1 MPMAPPTGGKNGANG
16 TRSNESNRVP
26 STPPTGGKGAIGIQP
41 FNSDQQQHQLT
52 NTNSPTPTHQHQHQ
66 HQHTNT
72 NTPKTTHQYQH
83 SNTNTPI
90 RGGGT
95 ASTSDL
101 VSHMAKEAKPRGLQ
115 LPAPTTGWFCGDTAH
130 PDARLHV
137 PPPGASAIE

>member
-1 MPMAPPTGGKNGANG
+1 MAQPTGGKNGANG
-16 TRSNESNRVP
+16 TRSNESNRIP

-41 FNSDQQQHQLT
+41 LTATSNKNNNTNNNT
-52 NTNSPTPTHQHQHQ
+52 NTNTPTPTHQ

-72 NTPKTTHQYQH
+72 NTPTTTHQHQH
-83 SNTNTPI
+83 TNTNTPI

-95 ASTSDL
+95 ASTSDI

-130 PDARLHV
+130 PDARLHL
-137 PPPGASAIE
+137 PPPGPSAIE

>member
-1 MPMAPPTGGKNGANG
+1 MAPPTGGKNGANG

-41 FNSDQQQHQLT
+41 LN
-52 NTNSPTPTHQHQHQ
+52 NVQHQHQ
-66 HQHTNT
+66 NQHTNT
-72 NTPKTTHQYQH
+72 NTPTTTHQYQH

-90 RGGGT
+90 RGGGN

-130 PDARLHV
+130 PDARLHL
-137 PPPGASAIE
+137 PPPGPSAIE